1 MKSLK
6 PIKMIEGLEAG
17 IYQRIRRYMYD
28 VLFDYIFK
36 VLELDRKEN
45 ALGDNVASAI
55 RVGKITYSGGV
66 FRAKTRFSNKLAKEL
81 EDLGARFSKAA
92 GGYRLK
98 QDKIPLVIEQAI
110 AEVKIANQEKLK
122 KIQDYLRDIEDSREF
137 LRAPVDFSKPVEGI
151 LKNLDSQLKESLKE
165 INIIPPK
172 MTDFQKAEVAKNYTY
187 NLNYYIQKW
196 TDSEIITMRKDI
208 EELVLGGYRA
218 KSLEEFFLQR
228 KDISERKAAFLAR
241 QETKLLVAEYRKNRF
256 KQAGVSRYR
265 WSTVLDGRE
274 RELHRELNGQIF
286 SWDEPP
292 IIDAR
297 TGERGNPSET
307 YNCRCQ
313 AIPVIDDAWWS
324 KARENL
330 QK

>member
-1 MKSLK
+1 MKALK
-6 PIKMIEGLEAG
+6 PVKMIDGIEAG
-17 IYQRIRRYMYD
+17 IYRKIKAYMYD
-28 VLFDYIFK
+28 VLFAFIYE
-36 VLELDRKEN
+36 VLGLNVKEN
-45 ALGDNVASAI
+45 SLGDTVADAI

-66 FRAKTRFSNKLAKEL
+66 FRAKTKFSNKLAKEL
-81 EDLGARFSKAA
+81 EAMGARYSKAA
-92 GGYRLK
+92 KGYRLK
-98 QDKIPLVIEQAI
+98 PDRVPLNIDQAI
-110 AEVKIANQEKLK
+110 AQVKMANREKLL
-122 KIQDYLRDIEDSREF
+122 KIEKYLADIEDSRDF
-137 LRAPVDFSKPVEGI
+137 LRMDINFDAPVEGI
-151 LKNLDSQLKESLKE
+151 LKNLDTQLKASLKE
-165 INIIPPK
+165 VGIIPPS
-172 MTDFQKAEVAKNYTY
+172 MTDYQKAQIAKNYTY

-196 TDSEIITMRKDI
+196 TDSEIVTMRRDI
-208 EELVLGGYRA
+208 QKFVMAGYRA
-218 KSLEEFFLQR
+218 ESLEDFMRKR

-256 KQAGVSRYR
+256 KQAGVSQYR

-274 RELHRELNGQIF
+274 RELHRELNGRVF

-297 TGERGNPSET
+297 TGERGNPSEA

-313 AIPVIDDAWWS
+313 AIPVVDDVWWT

>member
-1 MKSLK
+1 
-6 PIKMIEGLEAG
+6 MIDGLEVG
-17 IYQRIRRYMYD
+17 IYRRIKQYMWD
-28 VLFDYIFK
+28 VLFAYIDEVIGFT
-36 VLELDRKEN
+36 RMEN
-45 ALGDNVASAI
+45 SLGDGIANAI
-55 RVGKITYSGGV
+55 KVGKITYSGGV
-66 FRAKTRFSNKLAKEL
+66 FRAKTKFSNKLAKEL
-81 EDLGARFSKAA
+81 ESLGARYSKAA
-92 GGYRLK
+92 KGYRLK
-98 QDKIPLVIEQAI
+98 PDGVPLVIEQAV
-110 AEVKIANQEKLK
+110 AEVKIENQEKLK
-122 KIQDYLRDIEDSREF
+122 KIQDYLKDIDGSRDF
-137 LRAPVDFSKPVEGI
+137 LRNPVNFDKPVEGI
-151 LKNLDSQLKESLKE
+151 IKNLDAQLRDSLGK

-172 MTDFQKAEVAKNYTY
+172 MNDFQKAEIAKNYTY

-196 TDSEIITMRKDI
+196 TDSEIVTMRKDI

-218 KSLEEFFLQR
+218 DALKEFFIKR

-274 RELHRELNGQIF
+274 RELHRELNGKIF

-292 IIDAR
+292 IIDAN
-297 TGERGNPSET
+297 TGERGNPSEA

-313 AIPVIDDAWWS
+313 AIPVINDDWWK